1 MWIGGCINVNGKVE
15 SMLEFARGPL
25 FRFSFALM
33 VLGLGRLVGL
43 TVYGAIRTYVLA
55 GDKRLLW
62 PIIRQRTL
70 WVLFPFSR
78 LRRTRAVYSVISF
91 AFHVG
96 LIIVAIFLFVHVH
109 LWERGIGIAWPV
121 LPPLAADVLTI
132 VTIVAAVALFV
143 GRVSS
148 PLSRTLSR
156 AQDYAWPWLLMA
168 PLVSGFLASHPTW
181 CPVGYQVM
189 LLIHVLSAELIFV
202 LIPFSKI
209 THCVLI
215 PFSHLVSD
223 LGGRFPATAG
233 RDVAKALGKES
244 VPI

>member
-1 MWIGGCINVNGKVE
+1 MNETVE

-25 FRFSFALM
+25 FRFTFALM
-33 VLGLGRLVGL
+33 VLGLVRLVGL
-43 TVYGAIRTYVLA
+43 TVYGAVRTYMLA

-70 WVLFPFSR
+70 WALLPFSR
-78 LRRTRAVYSVISF
+78 LSRTRAAYSVVSF
-91 AFHVG
+91 VFHVG
-96 LIIVAIFLFVHVH
+96 LIVVPVFVFAHVY
-109 LWERGIGIAWPV
+109 LWERGVGISLPA
-121 LPPLAADVLTI
+121 LPPHLADLLTI
-132 VTIVAAVALFV
+132 VTVVAAVALLV
-143 GRVSS
+143 GRIGS

-156 AQDYAWPWLLMA
+156 AQDYAWPLLLIV
-168 PLVSGFLASHPTW
+168 PFISGFFAAHPTW
-181 CPVGYQVM
+181 CPVSYQVM

-209 THCVLI
+209 AHCVLI
-215 PFSHLVSD
+215 PFSQLVSD
-223 LGGRFPATAG
+223 LGWRFPASAG